1 MKKKLN
7 IVMNI
12 LTCLM
17 VVVALFAFAIT
28 IFSVTSVNDKN
39 DKSKPSLFGYKF
51 YIVLSDSMSATHFHA
66 GDLIVVEEVDVY
78 SLQVGD
84 IITFYSESEGS
95 KGEIVTHQ
103 IVEVV
108 VELGNLIGY
117 RTKGASNNGTDG
129 ELVHPLYVQGKYI
142 FDIPKLG
149 YFIKFMRTP
158 LAYIIFVAIPFV
170 TLIGHEVYKIIK
182 LVNTD
187 KKEKQQLEK
196 SKQEKL
202 LEEERLK
209 NEQMQ
214 REIEELKKRLASE
227 NKDSEE

>member
-1 MKKKLN
+1 MKKKFD
-7 IVMNI
+7 IVMKI
-12 LTCLM
+12 FTCLM

-28 IFSVTSVNDKN
+28 IFTVTSVNDKN

-51 YIVLSDSMSATHFHA
+51 YIVLSDSMSATYFNS
-66 GDLIVVEEVDVY
+66 GDLIVAQEVDVY

-108 VELGNLIGY
+108 ELDGNLLGY
-117 RTKGASNNGTDG
+117 KTKGTSNNGVDE

-149 YFIKFMRTP
+149 YFIDFMRTTT
-158 LAYIIFVAIPFV
+158 AYILFVAIPFAI
-170 TLIGHEVYKIIK
+170 LIGHEVYKIIK
-182 LVNTD
+182 IVNAD
-187 KKEKQQLEK
+187 KKVKKQLEK
-196 SKQEKL
+196 NEQEKL